1 MAPNK
6 PEKNKLKIY
15 SLKEDLF
22 VKTISKT
29 TTRKI
34 IGGSVAAVA
43 TVAGGACAAV
53 GFINIGID
61 IGNWLFKNNCRKLF
75 QN

>member
-1 MAPNK
+1 MT
-6 PEKNKLKIY
+6 I
-15 SLKEDLF
+15 
-22 VKTISKT
+22 ISKEK
-29 TTRKI
+29 TRTI
-34 IGGSVAAVA
+34 NGGSVTAVA

-61 IGNWLFKNNCRKLF
+61 IGNWLFKNNCKKLF

>member
-1 MAPNK
+1 M
-6 PEKNKLKIY
+6 
-15 SLKEDLF
+15 
-22 VKTISKT
+22 KTISKT